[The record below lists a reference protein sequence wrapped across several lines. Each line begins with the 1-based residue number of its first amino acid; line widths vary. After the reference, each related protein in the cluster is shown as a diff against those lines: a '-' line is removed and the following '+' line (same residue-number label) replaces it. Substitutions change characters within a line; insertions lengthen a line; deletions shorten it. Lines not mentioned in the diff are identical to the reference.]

1 MNARASSLKL
11 LKDWPGI
18 IALGAILVLN
28 LVAFSQAFLLNQ
40 RQLQQS
46 FTNET
51 AQRQLKFIERTRAV
65 EALAE
70 NLIRGFFGSSL
81 DADRFRL
88 TFEQGR
94 QAMPYIKAAF
104 YAPQITAAERQHFET
119 AVQGSGMPGFR
130 VHEETGASLLYPL
143 RFYEP
148 LTPVVVKSLGRD
160 LGGLAHLQ
168 RAINQAVLGQAPTL
182 TFGNDPITGE
192 ASIWFLG
199 PIVDLQDIRDDPAT
213 DARRVLGVVGLALDM
228 NLMAN
233 EVLVAGENLNITA
246 FPKVNAAPLVMI
258 DHNPV
263 APSGPLAVS
272 THYEALTDI
281 GTVRFEFQRPLR
293 QGDYLGNWL
302 WPAVLL
308 SLVGSLLIFLL
319 AMSFVHQRQ
328 AKTRYETVANFT
340 YDWETWV
347 LPDGTWAYCSPSC
360 LRLSGHESHEF
371 IQNPGLFLELIHP
384 EDRLAMEMHIQE
396 CIHGHQGCADVAM
409 LSFRVR
415 HKDGQEFWVEHV
427 CRVVFDNEGLYLGRR
442 ASHRDISQSIAYQQ
456 ALEEARDTAQSANRA
471 KSIFLANM
479 SHELRTPLNAIL
491 GFSQLLKGS
500 ARLNAQEQHNLAVV
514 ERSGEYLLK
523 LINEIL
529 EISHIE
535 AGHIRFRPEVFS
547 LPELIRSIEE
557 KMHLPAEQKH
567 LFLKT
572 SLEPG
577 LPNHVEGDALHLR
590 QVLLN
595 LLGNA
600 IKYTQ
605 QGCITL
611 GVRRAD
617 DKHLGFWVRDSGP
630 GITPNERDHIFEA
643 FYQTETGVALGQGI
657 GLGLN
662 ISYEFVKLM
671 GGELLLDSR
680 PGIGSCF
687 HFSIPLVAAENPVAP
702 PLPLAIGLD
711 LEQTPQ
717 QAPPRILVAEDQP
730 ESQELMRQLLRNFGC
745 QVMVAAN
752 GQQAVEL
759 FVQWQPQ
766 LIFMDMRMPV
776 MNGYEATSRIRALP
790 GGRDIPILALTASA
804 FEEDKANILAAGC
817 DEMLRKPVQTE
828 EILQKISSSLHL
840 PLLYGAPVQAEG
852 GSKIDLDLGRL
863 GREERLRLAQA
874 ALELDKAAILA
885 FAEGLS
891 NGYRPEAELIRQ
903 LAEAYDFERLQAL
916 TRD

>member
-65 EALAE
+65 DALAE
-70 NLIRGFFGSSL
+70 SLTRGFFGSSSL

-119 AVQGSGMPGFR
+119 AVQSGGMPGFR
-130 VHEETGASLLYPL
+130 VHDETGASLLYPL

-148 LTPVVVKSLGRD
+148 LTPVTVKALGRD
-160 LGGLAHLQ
+160 LGSLAHLQ
-168 RAINQAVLGQAPTL
+168 RAINQAVTGQAPTL
-182 TFGNDPITGE
+182 TLGNDPVTGE
-192 ASIWFLG
+192 ARAWFLG
-199 PIVDLQDIRDDPAT
+199 PILDLQGDIHEGSAT
-213 DARRVLGVVGLALDM
+213 HARRVLGVVGLALDM
-228 NLMAN
+228 ELMVD
-233 EVLVAGENLNITA
+233 EVLVAGENLTITA
-246 FPKVNAAPLVMI
+246 FPKTNAAPLVMVG
-258 DHNPV
+258 HNPA
-263 APSGPLAVS
+263 APSGLLEASV
-272 THYEALTDI
+272 HYEALTDI
-281 GTVRFEFQRPLR
+281 GRVRVEFQRVLR
-293 QGDYLGNWL
+293 QGEYLGNWL

-319 AMSFVHQRQ
+319 TLSFVHQRQ
-328 AKTRYETVANFT
+328 ARVRYETVANFT

-360 LRLSGHESHEF
+360 LRLSGHEAYEF

-384 EDRLAMEMHIQE
+384 EDRLAMEMHVQD
-396 CIHGHQGCADVAM
+396 CIHGHQGCANVAM

-415 HKDGQEFWVEHV
+415 HKDGQEFWVEHI
-427 CRVVFDNEGLYLGRR
+427 CQSVFDNGGIYLGRR
-442 ASHRDISQSIAYQQ
+442 ASHRDISQNIAYQQ
-456 ALEEARDTAQSANRA
+456 ALEKAKDAAQSANRA
-471 KSIFLANM
+471 KSVFLANM

-500 ARLNAQEQHNLAVV
+500 TRLNAQEQHNLAVV
-514 ERSGEYLLK
+514 KRSGEYLLK

-535 AGHIRFRPEVFS
+535 AGLIRFRPEAFS
-547 LPELIRSIEE
+547 LPGLIQSVEE
-557 KMHLPAEQKH
+557 KMHLLAEQKH
-567 LFLKT
+567 LTLKS

-600 IKYTQ
+600 IKYTE

-617 DKHLGFWVRDSGP
+617 ERHLGFWVRDSGP
-630 GITPNERDHIFEA
+630 GITPDERDHIFKA
-643 FYQTETGVALGQGI
+643 FYQTETGIALGQGV
-657 GLGLN
+657 GLGLS

-687 HFSIPLVAAENPVAP
+687 HFSIPLVAAENPAAP

-711 LEQTPQ
+711 LKQMPS
-717 QAPPRILVAEDQP
+717 QASPRILVAEDQP
-730 ESQELMRQLLRNFGC
+730 ESQELMQQLLRDVGC

-759 FVQWQPQ
+759 FQRWQPD

-776 MNGYEATSRIRALP
+776 MNGYEATARIRTLA

-817 DEMLRKPVQTE
+817 DEMLRKPMQTG
-828 EILQKISSSLHL
+828 EILQKISSYLHL
-840 PLLYGAPVQAEG
+840 PLIYGAPVQPQSG
-852 GSKIDLDLGRL
+852 LRIDLGRL
-863 GREERLRLAQA
+863 GKEARLRLAQA

-885 FAEGLS
+885 FADGLS
-891 NGYRPEAELIRQ
+891 DGYRPEAELIVQ

-916 TRD
+916 TQD